1 MVIFKGRALILAKQK
16 DFSGGEWLVQL
27 ETAPVKCSI
36 NDKILKEPSGVSNLA
51 FLSYTIA
58 AEVSF
63 PLREKGNSFPLLCFS
78 FFFIFFLSPTSTTGS
93 ALIWV
98 SQKQI
103 YLCNSPSVPGNEGFP
118 LISGERNA
126 F

>member
-78 FFFIFFLSPTSTTGS
+78 FFFIFFFITNFNHGVSFDLGESETNLSLQFSFC
-93 ALIWV
+93 AW
-98 SQKQI
+98 
-103 YLCNSPSVPGNEGFP
+103 E
-118 LISGERNA
+118 
-126 F
+126 